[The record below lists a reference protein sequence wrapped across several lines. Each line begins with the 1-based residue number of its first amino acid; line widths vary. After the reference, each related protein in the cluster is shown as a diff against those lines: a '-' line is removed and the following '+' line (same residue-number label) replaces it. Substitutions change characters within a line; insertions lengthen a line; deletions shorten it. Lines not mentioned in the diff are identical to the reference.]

1 MTSKEERPVKSNNQ
15 QDLQPLT
22 FSAQA
27 DVLCSFLNCWIDI
40 TVIFSATNS
49 FFPFLS
55 NSFGIHFTLIL
66 TIICSNHGKL
76 CRFTPLQTDIYQ
88 GKPIV
93 HRKSCISMSSGFVY
107 LGNLKQ
113 THKLTDRLSQGPK
126 PMVLTGVD
134 NDSSLNLKV
143 SLLFF

>member
-40 TVIFSATNS
+40 TVKFSATNS

-55 NSFGIHFTLIL
+55 NSFGIHLTLIL
-66 TIICSNHGKL
+66 TIICSNHRKL
-76 CRFTPLQTDIYQ
+76 CRFTLLQTDIYQ

-93 HRKSCISMSSGFVY
+93 HSKSCICMSSGFVY

-113 THKLTDRLSQGPK
+113 TQKLTDRLSQGPK
-126 PMVLTGVD
+126 PMVLTRVD